1 MSRRIKGPTP
11 KIFPPPESLRPTIVG
26 TRHVVSAGH
35 HLAAEAATQILRRG
49 GNAIDAGVAG
59 GLVLNVVM
67 PDMCNFGGVAP
78 IVVRT
83 AGSDE
88 VWSVAGLGTWGRE
101 ATLEAFRERF
111 GDALPQ
117 GPGNAVVPAAPAA
130 WITALE
136 RWGTCTFADV
146 AMPAIEL
153 AAEGF
158 ALDQRAAYAI
168 GLLGRDW
175 ETTRAVFLPDG
186 RLPEVGQVIRQPAL
200 AALLRRL
207 VDAEVGSDRANA
219 LASVRR
225 TFYEGE
231 VADAIVAFNREGGGW
246 LTSADLAGFTAEVA
260 PSVSRPYHG
269 WLVHTTGAWSQGP
282 ALLQALA
289 ILEGFDLESAGHNS
303 ADYLHLLVEAIK
315 LAFSDRERFYGDPRF
330 VDVPLELLLSDEH
343 AEELR
348 ARLDPA
354 RALGN
359 LPTRDV
365 PSARKHDTTYLC
377 VIDAD
382 GNAFSATPSDTLDG
396 GPLVPGLG
404 IIVSPRGLQSRVD
417 PTHPSVLAPGKRPRL
432 TPAPALALRAGD
444 GQDTMLWAFGCP
456 GGDVILQAMLQSFL
470 NVVHFGMMP
479 QQAVEAPRVA
489 GFSFPDS
496 FYPHEELD
504 RRVNVEAR
512 IGDAVRRELAARGH
526 DVAVWPEWE
535 FDAGGVAMC
544 LDLEPPTATTRV
556 LAAAAD
562 PRRSTYAI
570 GR

>member
-1 MSRRIKGPTP
+1 VSRRIKGPTP

-260 PSVSRPYHG
+260 RAVSRPYHG

-343 AEELR
+343 AKSC
-348 ARLDPA
+348 ARD
-354 RALGN
+354 
-359 LPTRDV
+359 
-365 PSARKHDTTYLC
+365 
-377 VIDAD
+377 
-382 GNAFSATPSDTLDG
+382 
-396 GPLVPGLG
+396 
-404 IIVSPRGLQSRVD
+404 
-417 PTHPSVLAPGKRPRL
+417 
-432 TPAPALALRAGD
+432 
-444 GQDTMLWAFGCP
+444 
-456 GGDVILQAMLQSFL
+456 
-470 NVVHFGMMP
+470 
-479 QQAVEAPRVA
+479 
-489 GFSFPDS
+489 
-496 FYPHEELD
+496 
-504 RRVNVEAR
+504 
-512 IGDAVRRELAARGH
+512 
-526 DVAVWPEWE
+526 
-535 FDAGGVAMC
+535 
-544 LDLEPPTATTRV
+544 
-556 LAAAAD
+556 
-562 PRRSTYAI
+562 
-570 GR
+570 